1 MTETEIFTS
10 LNNTL
15 MATGLFAIT
24 WAFLVWVAGRAVTI
38 AVENNAGII
47 TKIVTT
53 IFGLSALWQFNFAFA
68 YVPWSFATA
77 AHSLAVLKSSGTN
90 LTLNGESFLNAF
102 PGEVSALCNERC
114 NIGARIPDTR
124 EDFPDPETPV
134 TDVMQPSG
142 NSTFIDCKLLCL
154 APLILILSLVGFFL
168 LSGGCIAFLP
178 LK

>member
-77 AHSLAVLKSSGTN
+77 AHSLAVLKSSGTD
-90 LTLNGESFLNAF
+90 LTLSGESFLNAF
-102 PGEVSALCNERC
+102 PGEVSESAAPVFT
-114 NIGARIPDTR
+114 IIPN
-124 EDFPDPETPV
+124 DPFYTL
-134 TDVMQPSG
+134 
-142 NSTFIDCKLLCL
+142 F
-154 APLILILSLVGFFL
+154 ILSALYLVVGRL
-168 LSGGCIAFLP
+168 WIGN
-178 LK
+178 K

>member
-53 IFGLSALWQFNFAFA
+53 IFGLLLYGNLTL
-68 YVPWSFATA
+68 P
-77 AHSLAVLKSSGTN
+77 SLITFSCSVKSSGTD

-102 PGEVSALCNERC
+102 PGEVSASAAPVFT
-114 NIGARIPDTR
+114 IIPN
-124 EDFPDPETPV
+124 DPFYTL
-134 TDVMQPSG
+134 
-142 NSTFIDCKLLCL
+142 F
-154 APLILILSLVGFFL
+154 ILSALYLVVGRL
-168 LSGGCIAFLP
+168 WIGNR
-178 LK
+178 

>member
-77 AHSLAVLKSSGTN
+77 AHSLAVLKSSERKSGPSNHQCPNSSASNGATN
-90 LTLNGESFLNAF
+90 NTFLCIDDSILFTCNSLSF
-102 PGEVSALCNERC
+102 R
-114 NIGARIPDTR
+114 
-124 EDFPDPETPV
+124 
-134 TDVMQPSG
+134 
-142 NSTFIDCKLLCL
+142 
-154 APLILILSLVGFFL
+154 
-168 LSGGCIAFLP
+168 
-178 LK
+178 